1 MQYSIEEVFNYLNN
15 TKIFSASKAH
25 ASKNTFHGLKVYA
38 EFSAY
43 QLWMKYKD
51 NFRCVNCQRKA
62 YCFLLKKHQQIKDVY
77 FFQLYCIDQN
87 KSLILMTKKEQAKL
101 INNTTD
107 LIIIYEAESY
117 LEQEILAQKYLNLNN
132 KLQKISDKKSK
143 EIFGEDNMT
152 RNDKYMLKYYF
163 HLQKIKKYYMQDMI
177 NNNLNLIHLSKSA
190 TPIIMHPRVPNNK
203 LTKKG
208 VENNTIP
215 RICFSNSIFGALA
228 AIEPR
233 QGDEMYVHIPINPQK
248 IILNKDVIK
257 YVPDAINTGETWILD
272 NYLYTNIVG
281 KVIVGNSYGI
291 IDKYYI
297 NKDIQY
303 TYYYDYIFYPNE
315 SKLDNR
321 IMNIIHSI

>member
-1 MQYSIEEVFNYLNN
+1 
-15 TKIFSASKAH
+15 
-25 ASKNTFHGLKVYA
+25 
-38 EFSAY
+38 
-43 QLWMKYKD
+43 
-51 NFRCVNCQRKA
+51 
-62 YCFLLKKHQQIKDVY
+62 
-77 FFQLYCIDQN
+77 
-87 KSLILMTKKEQAKL
+87 MTKKEQAKL

-315 SKLDNR
+315 SQLDNR